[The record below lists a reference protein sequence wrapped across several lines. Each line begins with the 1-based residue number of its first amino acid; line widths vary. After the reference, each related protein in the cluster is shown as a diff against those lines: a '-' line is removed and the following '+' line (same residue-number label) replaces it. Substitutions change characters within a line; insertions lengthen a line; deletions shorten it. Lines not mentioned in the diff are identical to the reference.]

1 MKNIEFS
8 VPTINTKEVIKYTKK
23 VLLNNFPNEGE
34 ATKIFQ
40 KKIKNILKSRYV
52 ITTTSG
58 TSAIFL
64 ALKSLNVQG
73 KDEVI
78 VPNIT
83 FPATANA
90 VRMAGAKLV
99 LVDVNPKNLLIDI
112 NSLKKKI
119 NKKTK
124 AIIPVHVSGRGENIQ
139 KIIKICKRKNI
150 RVIEDAAEA
159 FGSKYKKKF
168 LGNFGDFGCFS
179 FAPNKIITTGQ
190 GGVVVTSNK
199 SNYQKM
205 LKIKDQGRVGPT
217 TGGADKH
224 VMDGFNLKFTNLQ
237 AALGISQLNTFKKRI
252 KKLNKIHNFY
262 KKNLIKNEKLRLFNF
277 DQKNGEIPLWSDVY
291 CTDRNKLYKYLKK
304 KNVIC
309 RLFWLP
315 LNTLK
320 PYKKSNKDFSNSY
333 KLQNKLMWLP
343 SSLTLET
350 KDQKKICNLI
360 NNYYRK

>member
-1 MKNIEFS
+1 
-8 VPTINTKEVIKYTKK
+8 
-23 VLLNNFPNEGE
+23 
-34 ATKIFQ
+34 
-40 KKIKNILKSRYV
+40 
-52 ITTTSG
+52 
-58 TSAIFL
+58 
-64 ALKSLNVQG
+64 
-73 KDEVI
+73 
-78 VPNIT
+78 
-83 FPATANA
+83 
-90 VRMAGAKLV
+90 
-99 LVDVNPKNLLIDI
+99 
-112 NSLKKKI
+112 
-119 NKKTK
+119 
-124 AIIPVHVSGRGENIQ
+124 
-139 KIIKICKRKNI
+139 
-150 RVIEDAAEA
+150 
-159 FGSKYKKKF
+159 
-168 LGNFGDFGCFS
+168 
-179 FAPNKIITTGQ
+179 
-190 GGVVVTSNK
+190 
-199 SNYQKM
+199 M